1 SGTDVMSVA
10 ALERI
15 AGYYERLLAA
25 MTEDRIGDLR
35 SEQEQAQIK
44 EWNKTPI
51 AYSREKCI
59 NELFEEQ
66 VEKTPEAV
74 AVVCEDQQLT
84 YRELNRRTNQL
95 GHYLRSLGVGPDT
108 RVAICLERGLDMMTA
123 VLGVLKAGG
132 AYVPLDAG
140 YPKDRLRYM
149 AEDTKP
155 SLIISSR

>member
-1 SGTDVMSVA
+1 
-10 ALERI
+10 
-15 AGYYERLLAA
+15 
-25 MTEDRIGDLR
+25 
-35 SEQEQAQIK
+35 
-44 EWNKTPI
+44 
-51 AYSREKCI
+51 
-59 NELFEEQ
+59 
-66 VEKTPEAV
+66 
-74 AVVCEDQQLT
+74 VVCEDQQLT

-155 SLIISSR
+155 SLIISSRALEGETPEDSEKSLFLDDERQRREIERQPEENLSTMVTGESLAYVMYTSGSTGRPKGVMIHHAGMFNHLRGKV